1 MQQRPLDQHTSPEQ
15 ASEVAGRR
23 NTSATAEVMKTMG
36 VRELRKDASE
46 LLRRIQTGEEI
57 TITLSGRPT
66 ARLVPTHPDLERD
79 RQLLDEGLRTP
90 WATAH
95 AHDARLCTRNIDDFA
110 GQAWRI

>member
-1 MQQRPLDQHTSPEQ
+1 
-15 ASEVAGRR
+15 
-23 NTSATAEVMKTMG
+23 MG

-46 LLRRIQTGEEI
+46 LLRRIQTGEGI

-79 RQLLDEGLRTP
+79 LQLLDEGLRTP

-95 AHDARLCTRNIDDFA
+95 APDARLCTRNIDDFA